1 MTLFE
6 SPAIMGYLCD
16 KNGWSDM
23 YPTKLVPRARVNQYL
38 HWVRLYGKG
47 RVCDTIIVWSK

>member
-23 YPTKLVPRARVNQYL
+23 YPTELVPRARVNQYL

-47 RVCDTIIVWSK
+47 RDCDTIIVWSK